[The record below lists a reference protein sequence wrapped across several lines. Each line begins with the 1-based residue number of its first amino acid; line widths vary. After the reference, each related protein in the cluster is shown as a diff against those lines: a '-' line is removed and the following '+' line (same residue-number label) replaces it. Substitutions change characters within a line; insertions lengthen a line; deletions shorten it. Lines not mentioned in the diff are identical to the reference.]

1 MNIQLLEEPELE
13 FGRAGRHVDI
23 RFGIKAHGPVSI
35 DDPQAPKEIK
45 IGIVG
50 TANTIEKLITWL
62 DECRKPIAAKVSKKP
77 NLFPSFP
84 GFAPDRSF
92 NCDWMTSAEKLQR
105 SILPREFKEIVEGN
119 QRNEAVKLIADRFIE
134 ECRYLTENSN
144 AEVLICAPPLD
155 LFEKFDLPIG
165 PGDEDDAPETDAP
178 NFKIDFHDYLKARS
192 LDLKKPIQFV
202 RPPTYDP
209 DAKQIRST
217 GNPRS
222 LQDPATRAWNFH
234 TALYYKAKG
243 VPWRLLRRTSDLD
256 SAYVGISFYLSADK
270 QSIHT
275 SVAQVFNE
283 RGEGMVVRGGEAKR
297 SEIDRQ
303 VHLTKKGIRDLVE
316 NVLAE
321 YKKHHKNL
329 PARIVVH
336 KTSNFNDAE
345 KDGCNEALKYLR
357 VDTRDLL
364 VVGDS
369 FVRLYRNGEYPP
381 LRGTFME
388 MDEKS
393 WFLYTRGSVDF
404 YMAYPGMYVPKSL
417 EITPVETDESPRKL
431 AEEILALTK
440 MNWNNTQF
448 DNALPITIKAARQVG
463 AILKHATDI
472 PKIEASYAYY
482 M

>member
-13 FGRAGRHVDI
+13 FGNSGRHVDI

-35 DDPQAPKEIK
+35 EDPQAPKEIK
-45 IGIVG
+45 LGIVG
-50 TANTIEKLITWL
+50 TAATIEKLTTWL
-62 DECRKPIAAKVSKKP
+62 DEGRNPIPAKESRKP

-84 GFAPDRSF
+84 GFASDRCF
-92 NCDWMTSAEKLQR
+92 YCDWTSSADKLQR
-105 SILPREFKEIVEGN
+105 SISPSELKEILEGN
-119 QRNEAVKLIADRFIE
+119 VRNDAVKIIADRFIE
-134 ECRYLTENSN
+134 ECRHLTEYST
-144 AEVLICAPPLD
+144 ADVLICAPPLD
-155 LFEKFDLPIG
+155 LFEKFDIPAG
-165 PGDEDDAPETDAP
+165 AADEDDNSETETSDY
-178 NFKIDFHDYLKARS
+178 KIDFHDYLKARS
-192 LDLKKPIQFV
+192 LNLPKPVQFV

-209 DAKQIRST
+209 DAKQLRST
-217 GNPRS
+217 GNPRG
-222 LQDPATRAWNFH
+222 LQDPATRAWNFY

-243 VPWRLLRRTSDLD
+243 IPWRLLRRTSDLD
-256 SAYVGISFYLSADK
+256 SAYLGISFYLSPDK
-270 QSIHT
+270 KSHHT

-303 VHLTKKGIRDLVE
+303 VHLSKKGIRDLVE

-321 YKKHHKNL
+321 YKRHHKNL
-329 PARIVVH
+329 PARIVIH
-336 KTSNFNDAE
+336 KTSNFNEQE
-345 KDGCNEALKYLR
+345 KEGCKEALKNLR

-364 VVGDS
+364 VIGDS
-369 FVRLYRNGEYPP
+369 FIRLFRTGEYPP

-388 MDEKS
+388 LDDKN

-417 EITPVETDESPRKL
+417 EITPVETDESPRKI

-448 DNALPITIKAARQVG
+448 DSALPITIKAARQVG